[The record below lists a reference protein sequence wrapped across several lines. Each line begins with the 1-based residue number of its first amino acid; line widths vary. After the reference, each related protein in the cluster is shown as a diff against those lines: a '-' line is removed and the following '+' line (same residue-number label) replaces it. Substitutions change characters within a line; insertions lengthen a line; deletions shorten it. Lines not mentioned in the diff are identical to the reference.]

1 MSQENIEIVRQQV
14 EAFNRRDFEACQ
26 ALSTPDV
33 ELVTLRAALEGA
45 AYRGPDAFARALG
58 DFDGSWEDLRYEV
71 QEIRPAGDRVVA
83 IGHLRGRGRASGV
96 TVDAPL
102 AALFGLRAG
111 KIAIMRA
118 YTDVTEALEA
128 VGPSD

>member
-1 MSQENIEIVRQQV
+1 MSQENVEIVRQQV

-45 AYRGPDAFARALG
+45 AYCGPDAFARALT
-58 DFDGSWEDLRYEV
+58 DFDESWEDLRYEV
-71 QEIRPAGDRVVA
+71 QEIRPAGDHVVA
-83 IGHLRGRGRASGV
+83 IGHLLGRGRESGV
-96 TVDAPL
+96 TVEAPL

-111 KIAIMRA
+111 KI
-118 YTDVTEALEA
+118 
-128 VGPSD
+128 

>member
-14 EAFNRRDFEACQ
+14 EAFNRRDFEACR

-45 AYRGPDAFARALG
+45 AYCGPDAFARASG
-58 DFDGSWEDLRYEV
+58 DFDESWEDLRYEV

-96 TVDAPL
+96 TVDAPASLQTATRL
-102 AALFGLRAG
+102 ARRAEPLSRA
-111 KIAIMRA
+111 KRMRRHHR
-118 YTDVTEALEA
+118 
-128 VGPSD
+128 